1 MSADD
6 IYIQK
11 DGYTFIRIEP
21 TEVAREIESMKIVI
35 RLAEEKVA
43 ALGLALRDTQ
53 QDSEDMEDGMDEI
66 NDIEMAIDDLKVYLE
81 RLLNMPRNLRSV

>member
-81 RLLNMPRNLRSV
+81 RLLNMPCNLRSV